1 MFCENEF
8 CIYQENRQCILDKIS
23 LDIQGRCKECIYI
36 DIDEI
41 NLQNFKKTLIK
52 RFENDD

>member
-36 DIDEI
+36 Y
-41 NLQNFKKTLIK
+41 
-52 RFENDD
+52 RHW